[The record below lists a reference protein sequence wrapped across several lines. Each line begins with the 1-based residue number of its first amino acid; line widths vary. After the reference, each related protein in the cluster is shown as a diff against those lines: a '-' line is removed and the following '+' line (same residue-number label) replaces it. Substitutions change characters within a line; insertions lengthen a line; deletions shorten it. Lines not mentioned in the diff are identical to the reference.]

1 MIAPNRI
8 ALGAAAVALVLGA
21 DRGVAAQ
28 TPPDSD
34 AEIIVTAQRAGVP
47 VWRVSRGGATLVL
60 FGTIDDIAKDTK
72 WNAAALDRT
81 IAQADRV
88 MFPEIVGLSASP
100 FQLVGW
106 LAKWKRMAK
115 LPRGQSLSAMITPGD
130 RARLERLA
138 AAGIAPRDWDRFHP
152 LHLGQKMQDRIR
164 AQAGKGEDP
173 DAVVRRSARKHKIA
187 RAPIA
192 TAKASPIVKDLFA
205 SSPRDHVPCLRASLS
220 FAEGGAAAIRARSA
234 AWANRKVPEA
244 ANSPL
249 DGVYSDCWPGTER
262 PPATARGVLV
272 ASVERV
278 LASAGG
284 SVVAVFDLNSLAD
297 PGGLLD
303 QLKRSGARID
313 GPAWR

>member
-1 MIAPNRI
+1 MIARSRI
-8 ALGAAAVALVLGA
+8 ALGAASIALVPVANPAG
-21 DRGVAAQ
+21 AAQ
-28 TPPDSD
+28 AAPDPA
-34 AEIIVTAQRAGVP
+34 AEIVVTAQRTGVP
-47 VWRVSRGGATLVL
+47 VWRVTRGGATLIL
-60 FGTIDDIAKDTK
+60 FGTIDDIAKGTK
-72 WNAAALDRT
+72 WSAEALDRT
-81 IAQADRV
+81 IARADRV
-88 MFPEIVGLSASP
+88 MFPEVVGLSASP

-115 LPRGQSLSAMITPGD
+115 LPRGQSLSAMITPAD
-130 RARLERLA
+130 RARIERLA

-205 SSPRDHVPCLRASLS
+205 SSPRDHVRCLRASLS
-220 FAEGGAAAIRARSA
+220 FAEGGAPAIRARSV
-234 AWANRKVPEA
+234 AWATRQVRQA

-249 DGVYSDCWPGTER
+249 DRVYRDCWPGTER
-262 PPATARGVLV
+262 PSTAARDSLV

-278 LASAGG
+278 LAAPGG

-297 PGGLLD
+297 RGGLLD
-303 QLKRSGARID
+303 QLERSGAEIS
-313 GPAWR
+313 GPAWK